1 VLPCGALGAVLV
13 AAWLVEAKQGVVEN
27 IAPVL
32 TRVFTP
38 LTVLMLLALLVA
50 TLTTGSVITVDR
62 ELLILVD
69 LILVLVLGLLLYA
82 MSARDPQAPPDGFD
96 WLQLLLVVS
105 ALLLDVVMLTAML
118 ARIAQF
124 GVSANKVAALGLN
137 FVLLVNLAWAAWLSF
152 GFLRRG
158 RPLTELERWQTS
170 YLPIYAGWATLV
182 IVAFPPSFHFA

>member
-1 VLPCGALGAVLV
+1 VLPCGALGAVVV

-62 ELLILVD
+62 DLLILVD

-96 WLQLLLVVS
+96 RLQLLLVVS
-105 ALLLDVVMLTAML
+105 ALLLDALMLSAML
-118 ARIAQF
+118 GRIAEF
-124 GVSANKVAALGLN
+124 GASANKLAALGLN
-137 FVLLVNLAWAAWLSF
+137 VVLLVNLAWAAWLNV
-152 GFLRRG
+152 GFLRHR
-158 RPLTELERWQTS
+158 RPLTDLERWQTT
-170 YLPIYAGWATLV
+170 YLPIYAVWAAAV
-182 IVAFPPSFHFA
+182 IVAFPPSFHFG